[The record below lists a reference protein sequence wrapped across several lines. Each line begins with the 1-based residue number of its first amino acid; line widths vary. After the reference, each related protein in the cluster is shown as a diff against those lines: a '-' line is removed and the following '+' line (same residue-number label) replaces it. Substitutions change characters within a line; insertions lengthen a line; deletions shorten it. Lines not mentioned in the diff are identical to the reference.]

1 MILRLVLAS
10 LRRRFRQLALILA
23 AVTVAAATVA
33 TLAGFS
39 SRAAAAAGREPGRL
53 RPEPHRAPAGGR
65 AGASS
70 PGGTVARL
78 RAVPGVRSAAGL
90 ARRWTASRCAPIPAG
105 WRRWRA
111 AIESRVEGVEA
122 VPLRRVS
129 QSDARLTRRLTLVL
143 VAVSAVSFLLAL
155 LSVGAAT
162 TALVGERRVEI
173 GLLLA
178 LGYTGRRVG
187 GFLAAELL
195 AAAVL
200 AGAVGEIL
208 GELAAG
214 GLARGACWGG
224 GRDLDDLGG
233 LRRRRAGGGAGGGL
247 LDAGGAAAG
256 RAARPGPRP
265 ARRMRDPHAHP
276 GRGRGPEPPFRIAAR
291 PRRADARRST
301 RGSGWPSPAP
311 PAPARPPCS
320 TSSPASTARPPARC
334 ASAASTSP
342 GSPPASWRATASGR
356 SAWSSSSST

>member
-1 MILRLVLAS
+1 MLLRLVLAS

-39 SRAAAAAGREPGRL
+39 SRAEQRMGESLAAFGPNLTVRPQVGGGAAALSAGTVERL
-53 RPEPHRAPAGGR
+53 RQ
-65 AGASS
+65 
-70 PGGTVARL
+70 
-78 RAVPGVRSAAGL
+78 VPGVRSAAPSPALDRVEVRADPGRL
-90 ARRWTASRCAPIPAG
+90 EEVAR
-105 WRRWRA
+105 

-162 TALVGERRVEI
+162 AALVGERRTEI

-195 AAAVL
+195 AAALL
-200 AGAVGEIL
+200 AGAVGEVV

-214 GLARGACWGG
+214 GLARRVLGAEGGIAMTWGG
-224 GRDLDDLGG
+224 FAGAALVAVLVVGSSMLMA
-233 LRRRRAGGGAGGGL
+233 LRRVER
-247 LDAGGAAAG
+247 LDA
-256 RAARPGPRP
+256 ARVL
-265 ARRMRDPHAHP
+265 
-276 GRGRGPEPPFRIAAR
+276 RGE
-291 PRRADARRST
+291 
-301 RGSGWPSPAP
+301 
-311 PAPARPPCS
+311 
-320 TSSPASTARPPARC
+320 
-334 ASAASTSP
+334 
-342 GSPPASWRATASGR
+342 
-356 SAWSSSSST
+356 